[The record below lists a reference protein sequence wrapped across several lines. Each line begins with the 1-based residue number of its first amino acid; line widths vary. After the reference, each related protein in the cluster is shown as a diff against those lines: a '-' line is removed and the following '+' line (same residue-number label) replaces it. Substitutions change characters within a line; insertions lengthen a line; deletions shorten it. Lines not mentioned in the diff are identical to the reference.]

1 MAEVQKCRALGINNI
16 LALRGDPPRSDEYG
30 FTVDVQADYF
40 QHADDLVKYIRQE
53 YKDTFCVGV
62 AGYPTP
68 HPDSETTESEMK
80 WLKVKCDAGAD
91 FIITQLF
98 YDMDAFE
105 KWVKE
110 CRAAGITVPIIPGVM
125 PIQNFASFRR
135 LVKLTGC
142 PVPDTIMQD
151 LEPIKVST
159 QSTDKAD
166 GSRMMR
172 R

>member
-1 MAEVQKCRALGINNI
+1 LGISNI

-53 YKDTFCVGV
+53 YKDTFCIGV

-68 HPDSETTESEMK
+68 HPDSETPDSEMR

-91 FIITQLF
+91 FVITQLF

-105 KWVKE
+105 KWVRE
-110 CRAAGITVPIIPGVM
+110 CRAAGEF
-125 PIQNFASFRR
+125 NFCEGGANADDRYHY
-135 LVKLTGC
+135 
-142 PVPDTIMQD
+142 
-151 LEPIKVST
+151 
-159 QSTDKAD
+159 TDHTRCYAD
-166 GSRMMR
+166 SEFFIFQAAGQIDGMSCTRYHHEGAR
-172 R
+172 AN

>member
-1 MAEVQKCRALGINNI
+1 MKKCRSLGISNI

-53 YKDTFCVGV
+53 YKDTFCIGV

-68 HPDSETTESEMK
+68 HPDSETPESEMK

-91 FIITQLF
+91 FVITQLF

-110 CRAAGITVPIIPGVM
+110 CRAAGE
-125 PIQNFASFRR
+125 FFEA
-135 LVKLTGC
+135 
-142 PVPDTIMQD
+142 
-151 LEPIKVST
+151 
-159 QSTDKAD
+159 
-166 GSRMMR
+166 
-172 R
+172 